1 MEDED
6 EEIKTKDGEHKEI
19 RTKGE
24 EEVRVGAVFFS
35 IFGPGWYKQPGLKIV
50 EGLTQPDNVLNQD

>member
-6 EEIKTKDGEHKEI
+6 EEIKTKDGERKEI

-35 IFGPGWYKQPGLKIV
+35 IFGPVGINNR
-50 EGLTQPDNVLNQD
+50 D